1 MALTI
6 RPMSISDRISWE
18 KLYIAYLEFYE
29 SEPVASS
36 TELLWSRLTQANP
49 EIQGFVAE
57 DEGVVVGIVHF
68 HFQLSSWT
76 HTWHCYLEDLYVDP
90 DKRSQGVGRSLIS
103 AVKSS
108 ALQKKCS
115 ELFWITL
122 AGNKTARKLYD
133 QIAKASD
140 FVRYEIMLDEFH

>member
-1 MALTI
+1 MLLTI
-6 RPMSISDRISWE
+6 RPMSVSDRVSWE
-18 KLYIAYLEFYE
+18 KLYVAYLQFYE
-29 SEPVASS
+29 SEPIASS
-36 TELLWSRLTQANP
+36 TELLWSRLTGANP

-57 DEGVVVGIVHF
+57 DKGVVVGIVHF

-90 DKRSQGVGRSLIS
+90 GKRSRGVGRSLIS
-103 AVKSS
+103 ALKNS

-115 ELFWITL
+115 ELFWITR

-133 QIAKASD
+133 QMATPSD
-140 FVRYEIMLDEFH
+140 FVRYEIMLDD